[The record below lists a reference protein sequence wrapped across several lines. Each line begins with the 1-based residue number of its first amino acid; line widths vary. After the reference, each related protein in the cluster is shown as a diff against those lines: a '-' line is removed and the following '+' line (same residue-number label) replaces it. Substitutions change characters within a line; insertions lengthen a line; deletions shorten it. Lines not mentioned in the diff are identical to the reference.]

1 MSEER
6 KVVMSVQHAEQANS
20 SEPTSVDPGQ
30 ASPAKQRPVW
40 LIVGGLLALALI
52 VFVVSRMIGHMSAT
66 PTDLDLSTTMMSE
79 NGVFR
84 LSYAGETTPIPI
96 NQLHTWTLHVETAD
110 GAPVESAK
118 ITVDGDMPQHGH
130 GLPSQP
136 QVTQSLGNGDYLV
149 EGVKFQ
155 MGGWWVMD
163 FTITAEDQT
172 DTAHFNLLLQR

>member
-1 MSEER
+1 
-6 KVVMSVQHAEQANS
+6 MSVQPGKQTNS
-20 SEPTSVDPGQ
+20 SEPLDPPQ
-30 ASPAKQRPVW
+30 STKQRPVW
-40 LIVGGLLALALI
+40 LIVVGLLALAL
-52 VFVVSRMIGHMSAT
+52 VAFVASRMINHMSAA
-66 PTDLDLSTTMMSE
+66 PADLDLGTTTMSE
-79 NGVFR
+79 NGAFR
-84 LSYAGETTPIPI
+84 LSYTGDTTPIPI

-110 GAPVESAK
+110 GAPVENAE

-136 QVTQSLGNGDYLV
+136 QVTQSLGNGNYLL

-163 FTITAEDQT
+163 FTISADGQT